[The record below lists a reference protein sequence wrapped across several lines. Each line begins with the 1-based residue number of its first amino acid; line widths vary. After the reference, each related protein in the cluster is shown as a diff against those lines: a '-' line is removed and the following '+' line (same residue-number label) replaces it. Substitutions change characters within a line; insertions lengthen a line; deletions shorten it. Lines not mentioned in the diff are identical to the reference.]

1 MAYIMEFRVSGR
13 AKVNQHVGPIGVVAA
28 CLMNPAG
35 DVRKTYDKHLDPHC
49 NEATSQRVALSAII
63 LALQKAQ
70 ELHRKLKIRTRLAV
84 SIATDS
90 QAALDTATR
99 LASLYSLNNWKTDIG
114 QDVLH
119 KDLMQVFLDND
130 AKVKALGTVRY
141 RYIPV
146 QHSTIAREASRQ
158 ALDNFEIEISR
169 LDPKVLARWEEIYQ
183 DEYGSLEQDHI
194 QSPAL

>member
-13 AKVNQHVGPIGVVAA
+13 AKINRHVGPVGVVAV

-35 DVRKTYDKHLDPHC
+35 EARKTYDKHLDPHS

-70 ELHRKLKIRTRLAV
+70 ELHRELKIRTRLAV

-99 LASLYSLNNWKTDIG
+99 LASLYSLNDWKTDIG

-119 KDLMQVFLDND
+119 KDLMQVLLDND

-158 ALDNFEIEISR
+158 AMENLEIEIAK
-169 LDPKVLARWEEIYQ
+169 LDPKVLAQWEDIYRA
-183 DEYGSLEQDHI
+183 EYGSYFKDHT
-194 QSPAL
+194 QSPTV